1 MSFQISALPIEPFQ
15 DLFGLDDDRLEAKGV
30 RRMIVDECPGF
41 PCRLSLKD
49 MEVGDSVLLLNYEH
63 QPTSSPYRSSHAIFI
78 GEGSVQ
84 ATLSPGEVPLQLQR
98 RLLSMRG
105 FDADGMMIDA
115 DVLDGAD
122 LAQSAER
129 MLADP
134 SISYL
139 HVHNAKRGCYA
150 ARIDRC

>member
-15 DLFGLDDDRLEAKGV
+15 DLFGLDDDMLEAKGV
-30 RRMIVDECPGF
+30 RRMIVDECPGY

-49 MEVGDSVLLLNYEH
+49 MEVGDSALLLNYEH

-78 GEGSVQ
+78 GEGAVQ

-115 DVLDGAD
+115 DILDGAD

-129 MLADP
+129 MLVDP

>member
-1 MSFQISALPIEPFQ
+1 MSFQISALPMEPFQ
-15 DLFGLDDDRLEAKGV
+15 DLFGLDDDMLEAKGV
-30 RRMIVDECPGF
+30 KRMIVDECPGF

-78 GEGSVQ
+78 GEGAVQ
-84 ATLSPGEVPLQLQR
+84 AILAPGEVPLQLQR

-115 DVLDGAD
+115 DILDGAD

>member
-1 MSFQISALPIEPFQ
+1 MSFQISALPIESFQ
-15 DLFGLDDDRLEAKGV
+15 DLFGLDDDMLEAKGV

-78 GEGSVQ
+78 GEGAVQ

-115 DVLDGAD
+115 DILDGAD